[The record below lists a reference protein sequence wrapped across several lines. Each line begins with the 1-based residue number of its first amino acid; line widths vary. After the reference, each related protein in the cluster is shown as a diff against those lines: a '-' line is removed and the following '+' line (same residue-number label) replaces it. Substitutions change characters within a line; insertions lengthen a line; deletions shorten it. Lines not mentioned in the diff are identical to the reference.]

1 MVRRALRA
9 GVGAK
14 TRPDP
19 RERWALGLEVIIVS
33 FVTWAW
39 TIPTTIWTRFAPP
52 ASGHPIAGAVT
63 AYRLGFALRDAAFA
77 ALILYLI
84 WRSAGSLEPAGLVR
98 LRWWKELPTA
108 GAVLVASAIVALMAG
123 LLAHAAHLPTWA
135 TDVIGETTDRL
146 IPIYLF
152 ISALAEELIFRAYL
166 ITRLEQLL
174 GRTGWAVL
182 VSATLFA
189 GYHVSSPAR
198 SLVLLLLGLLW
209 GGVFA
214 TWRRL
219 PRLVLAHWAWN
230 LFVVYSRHL

>member
-1 MVRRALRA
+1 M
-9 GVGAK
+9 
-14 TRPDP
+14 
-19 RERWALGLEVIIVS
+19 IIVT

-39 TIPTTIWTRFAPP
+39 AIPATIWTRFAPP
-52 ASGHPIAGAVT
+52 ASGPTIAAAVT

-123 LLAHAAHLPTWA
+123 LLAHAAHLPRWTS
-135 TDVIGETTDRL
+135 DVMGGTRDRL
-146 IPIYLF
+146 LPIYLF
-152 ISALAEELIFRAYL
+152 ISALAQELIFRAYL

-174 GRTGWAVL
+174 GRTGWAVFL
-182 VSATLFA
+182 SATLFA

-198 SLVLLLLGLLW
+198 SLVLLLMGLLW

-214 TWRRL
+214 SWRRL

-230 LFVVYSRHL
+230 LFVLYTGHL